1 MAYKLTSN
9 LQRIFVRS
17 LGVAMIVLLSLGIVS
32 VANAQDQPPQF
43 DMEQLKK
50 ERPLQQRTPVMVYND
65 RVPGEEWVE
74 ASTKT
79 KLKPGQR
86 VDIATM
92 EGIDEVIIQ
101 RLTDR
106 TYWVWSNV
114 YAVTMWVGD
123 QGVLLIDI
131 PENFPIQKFLS
142 EDIKR
147 VTDLPVRALVYSHI
161 HVDHIGSGKELAEAL
176 KSQGISLRIIASES
190 ANQEV
195 IRHKINSLKPTDVIP
210 DGYAT
215 FQFEGQTFRHVTPV
229 KVAHTGGDSYT
240 ITPDGVAHVVDFFY
254 PGILP
259 LAQTSGVKDMTGY
272 IQFLRHLLGEDW
284 TFANLGHNNVGYKS
298 DIETTFDYLSDLYD
312 AAYEIWPGFEPAA
325 MRQMSDLGHNSAT
338 MIRTLFDG
346 VTTAMAERTREK
358 WSAYPH
364 WEVAWDHAHMVAWD
378 FALNWDYATA
388 RQTGDKSGAI
398 PDFTPILP
406 PGSE

>member
-1 MAYKLTSN
+1 MMTRRRLKVVLAVT
-9 LQRIFVRS
+9 IFRS
-17 LGVAMIVLLSLGIVS
+17 LGAAMTVLLSLGIVS
-32 VANAQDQPPQF
+32 VANAQGEPPQF

-161 HVDHIGSGKELAEAL
+161 HVDHIGGVRRLAEAL

-195 IRHKINSLKPTDVIP
+195 ISHKRNALKPTDVIP
-210 DGYAT
+210 DGHAT
-215 FQFEGQTFRHVTPV
+215 FQFEGQTFRHVTPA
-229 KVAHTGGDSYT
+229 KVAHTGADSYT

-259 LAQTSGVKDMTGY
+259 LAQTSGVKDQAGY
-272 IQFLRHLLGEDW
+272 ILFLRHLLGEDW
-284 TFANLGHNNVGYKS
+284 TFANLVYRKLRKAVPPLLCDS
-298 DIETTFDYLSDLYD
+298 
-312 AAYEIWPGFEPAA
+312 
-325 MRQMSDLGHNSAT
+325 
-338 MIRTLFDG
+338 
-346 VTTAMAERTREK
+346 
-358 WSAYPH
+358 
-364 WEVAWDHAHMVAWD
+364 HAV
-378 FALNWDYATA
+378 
-388 RQTGDKSGAI
+388 
-398 PDFTPILP
+398 
-406 PGSE
+406 